1 MRSTW
6 NGIDGSEELKTN
18 WGKKIKCLQERGEI
32 SAIVLQGFDREI
44 NTIGTGNLK
53 KQNQTHKYE
62 YYLSKDQCVGDIE
75 KSL

>member
-32 SAIVLQGFDREI
+32 SAIVL
-44 NTIGTGNLK
+44 
-53 KQNQTHKYE
+53 
-62 YYLSKDQCVGDIE
+62 
-75 KSL
+75 